1 MLAAVS
7 ISEEEDDYDEG
18 DDFGVSMLCL
28 DDKLDD
34 FGVSALTVHGLDAD
48 IYAENGHRGKRKSK
62 TSDGG
67 FQRQEGFR
75 RPKEGLN
82 QDEEFGSSKNKSSF
96 FRCSRRRI
104 KCCLSLIVLGFSAF
118 IAWKFLGSP
127 KTLNDFDEL
136 TEFVLDDFTNVL
148 DGLDDSSFG
157 EMTNNDAKT
166 GDSTVLKWHDDFV
179 TPNNGGLHL
188 TLQNALDETWQ
199 REFDYAVED
208 WKESD
213 AIELTVESVE
223 VDHTCK
229 GVDKVVVV
237 CNANFGDTGWVGLA
251 ENMVLP
257 SGVIVSSI
265 VKMNEYYLRNADFDH
280 RRLTM
285 CHEIGHCEYVSA
297 TSFELCPSSCSY
309 QCICL

>member
-1 MLAAVS
+1 
-7 ISEEEDDYDEG
+7 
-18 DDFGVSMLCL
+18 MLCL

-62 TSDGG
+62 ISDGG

-75 RPKEGLN
+75 RPKN
-82 QDEEFGSSKNKSSF
+82 TWSIQ
-96 FRCSRRRI
+96 RII
-104 KCCLSLIVLGFSAF
+104 KCSTSCITLITSIIILGIVGFV
-118 IAWKFLGSP
+118 AWKFLGSP
-127 KTLNDFDEL
+127 SSFDEL

-199 REFDYAVED
+199 REFGYAVDD